1 MDMDPY
7 LTLGVNQSASDQEIK
22 QAFRKLAVQYHP
34 DRGGDENKFKEINEA
49 IRLQVV

>member
-7 LTLGVNQSASDQEIK
+7 TVLGVGQSASDQDIK

-34 DRGGDENKFKEINEA
+34 DLSLIH
-49 IRLQVV
+49 I